1 MCFIELSPH
10 RILFQT
16 ATAAKGGA
24 ASWILG
30 IEAGAIVVLKNQF
43 QVPKLVFSTLKLL
56 VPKKQFQVPKLVFR
70 H

>member
-16 ATAAKGGA
+16 ATPARGGA
-24 ASWILG
+24 AIWILG
-30 IEAGAIVVLKNQF
+30 IEAGAVVVLKNQF
-43 QVPKLVFSTLKLL
+43 QVPKLVF
-56 VPKKQFQVPKLVFR
+56 R